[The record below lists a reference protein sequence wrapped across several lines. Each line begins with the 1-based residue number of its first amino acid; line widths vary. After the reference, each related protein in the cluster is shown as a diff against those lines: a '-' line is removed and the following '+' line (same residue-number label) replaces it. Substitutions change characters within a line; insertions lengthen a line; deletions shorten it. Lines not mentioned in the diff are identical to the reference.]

1 MKEHEERNMKRF
13 MRPYIQTGIILFGA
27 AISLTPAMV
36 NAQAARIW
44 HIIEEPIPLLLHS
57 SSQGY
62 LGVLVGDVDNESANK
77 LKLKD
82 VHGVVITLIDHDA
95 PAAQVGLRVNDVL
108 LQVNGQTIESAEAFG
123 RMMREIPPGRKV
135 TLLISRDGATQTVTP
150 QLADHKKLDTDTWN
164 KLNSG
169 GDVSSPVE
177 GLSILGTGSSGDA
190 SLPGGFHMP
199 FVGNSSLKVGALVEP
214 LTAQM
219 AEYLGVQNGLMVKQV
234 ARKSEAAAA
243 GMKAFDVILKVGPE
257 SITTVSDWDRAM
269 RANQGKAVQVTILR
283 EKRQQTL
290 TLQVDSKK
298 KSELDFEELFPDGD
312 CPLMAFA
319 DPDVMRDLAQNFSID
334 ASAAHSM
341 RDQAEALQEQLKQW
355 KDESG
360 NIHFEI
366 SPQQAEEFRGQVE
379 QFRDA
384 FKDRDFGVDPKEL
397 DQLKQQM
404 QEFNKEFNADGFK
417 FDPKQMDELKR
428 QMEQFR
434 QNFKPEDFKFNQQQ
448 MNELKEMMENSRQF
462 QIPAFSEQQRE
473 EMKRQMDEL
482 KRQLE
487 EMQSLGL
494 HHMV

>member
-1 MKEHEERNMKRF
+1 MKEHEERNMNRF

-82 VHGVVITLIDHDA
+82 VHGAVITLIDHDA

-108 LQVNGQTIESAEAFG
+108 LEVNGQTIESAEAFG

-150 QLADHKKLDTDTWN
+150 QLADHKKLDTDIWN

-169 GDVSSPVE
+169 SDVSSPVE
-177 GLSILGTGSSGDA
+177 GLSILGTGSGGDT
-190 SLPGGFHMP
+190 SLPGGFRVP

-219 AEYLGVQNGLMVKQV
+219 ADYLGVQNGLMVKQV

-269 RANQGKAVQVTILR
+269 RANQGKAVQITILR

-319 DPDVMRDLAQNFSID
+319 DPDVMRDLAQNFSSD
-334 ASAAHSM
+334 ASAAQSM
-341 RDQAEALQEQLKQW
+341 RDQGEALQDQLKQW
-355 KDESG
+355 KDDSG
-360 NIHFEI
+360 NFHFEV
-366 SPQQAEEFRGQVE
+366 SPQQAEEFRKQAE

-384 FKDRDFGVDPKEL
+384 FKDRNFGIDPKEL
-397 DQLKQQM
+397 DKLKQQM

-417 FDPKQMDELKR
+417 FDPKQMDEFRR

-434 QNFKPEDFKFNQQQ
+434 QNFKPEDFKFNEQQ
-448 MNELKEMMENSRQF
+448 MNELKEMMENSRRF
-462 QIPAFSEQQRE
+462 QTPAFSEQQRE

-487 EMQSLGL
+487 EMQVIDL